1 MDISTLQSVVEVLED
16 KWRVAQDRYN
26 LYPSDAQYSGKV
38 MGTYEALITIE
49 SMLQE
54 ELDHRRDQG
63 E

>member
-1 MDISTLQSVVEVLED
+1 MDILTLKTVIEVLED

-54 ELDHRRDQG
+54 ELDHRSTQS